1 MFYSFMILALGK
13 DLEKKLPGAKAGLP
27 YTQEFLTLLS
37 SPPALNL
44 VAWPLAS
51 GLFPISLPPD
61 YNISSLEPGAALFW
75 DPNILGY
82 EKWAAPGGTT
92 TSTGKG

>member
-1 MFYSFMILALGK
+1 MFYSFMIPALGK
-13 DLEKKLPGAKAGLP
+13 DLEKKLPAVSHGWAA
-27 YTQEFLTLLS
+27 YTQELLTLLS

-61 YNISSLEPGAALFW
+61 YNTSSLEPGAALFW
-75 DPNILGY
+75 DPNFLGY
-82 EKWAAPGGTT
+82 EKWAAPGAP
-92 TSTGKG
+92 